1 MYNWFI
7 SIPINIRRSLRT
19 KIKNIVWILITSR
32 WCRRTISDINDNLQL
47 LRCPINGEIGIKFA
61 SVWAIVC
68 DRECFWVSASS

>member
-19 KIKNIVWILITSR
+19 KIKNIVRILITSR

-47 LRCPINGEIGIKFA
+47 LRCPINGKIGIKFA

-68 DRECFWVSASS
+68 DRKCFWISASS

>member
-1 MYNWFI
+1 MYNWCRR
-7 SIPINIRRSLRT
+7 IPFNIRRSLRT
-19 KIKNIVWILITSR
+19 KIKNIVWIISR
-32 WCRRTISDINDNLQL
+32 CVRCTISNINDNLQL

>member
-19 KIKNIVWILITSR
+19 KIKNIVWIISR
-32 WCRRTISDINDNLQL
+32 CILCTISDINDNLQL
-47 LRCPINGEIGIKFA
+47 LRCPINGKIGIKFA

-68 DRECFWVSASS
+68 DRKCFWVSASS

>member
-19 KIKNIVWILITSR
+19 KIKNIVRILITSR

-47 LRCPINGEIGIKFA
+47 LRCPINGKIGIKFA
-61 SVWAIVC
+61 SVWAIIC
-68 DRECFWVSASS
+68 DRKCFLVSASS

>member
-19 KIKNIVWILITSR
+19 KIKNIVWIISR
-32 WCRRTISDINDNLQL
+32 CILCTISDINDNLQL
-47 LRCPINGEIGIKFA
+47 LRCPINGKIGIKFA

-68 DRECFWVSASS
+68 NWECLGVSVSS